1 MSTKKLRKYVFNHK
15 KDSLALEEYLG
26 RNEVT
31 EEIIE
36 SGLSE
41 AGLPPMANI
50 RLTSDEL
57 DEYRNQ
63 INEYDF
69 ADPKA
74 KSSALRA
81 IDTISKHKG
90 NLLTATAEIIS
101 KEIPEFLENVIPKFL
116 RDKKQNK
123 GLQ

>member
-1 MSTKKLRKYVFNHK
+1 MSTEKLRKYVFNHK
-15 KDSLALEEYLG
+15 EDSLAFEEYLS

-36 SGLSE
+36 SGLSK
-41 AGLPPMANI
+41 AGLPPMVDI

-63 INEYDF
+63 ISEYNF
-69 ADPKA
+69 ADSKT

-81 IDTISKHKG
+81 IDIISKHKG
-90 NLLTATAEIIS
+90 NLLTAMVEIIS
-101 KEIPEFLENVIPKFL
+101 KEIPEFFENVIPEFL
-116 RDKKQNK
+116 RDKKRNK
-123 GLQ
+123 GL